1 MNPLIVKLL
10 LCLILGSII
19 GFERLKVR
27 HTIGP
32 RTMVLIVTGSCIFT
46 YLGTLMFIATSIGD
60 LSRVPAGIVQGLGFI
75 GAGIIFRKDEQI
87 QGLTTAAEVW
97 VAGGLGIMLGLGL
110 NWEAILLTGYLFAV
124 MTGLRWLE
132 AKLRL
137 K

>member
-1 MNPLIVKLL
+1 MNPLIEKLL
-10 LCLILGSII
+10 LCLVFGSII

-32 RTMVLIVTGSCIFT
+32 RTIVLVVTGSCVFT
-46 YLGTLMFIATSIGD
+46 YLGSIMFLASNGD
-60 LSRVPAGIVQGLGFI
+60 LARVPAGIIQGLGFI

-97 VAGGLGIMLGLGL
+97 VAGGLGIMIGLGIY
-110 NWEAILLTGYLFAV
+110 WEALVLTVYLFLIMV
-124 MTGLRWLE
+124 GLRWAE
-132 AKLRL
+132 GKLKL